1 MQEPAE
7 QLWEGVGCNFCG
19 GTGFLGRTGVF
30 EVLPVTGAI
39 RKLISDKAGGQEVRA
54 QGIVEGMVPMRR
66 AGMIMA
72 KEGIT
77 SVGEVLRK
85 VFFID

>member
-1 MQEPAE
+1 
-7 QLWEGVGCNFCG
+7 
-19 GTGFLGRTGVF
+19 
-30 EVLPVTGAI
+30 
-39 RKLISDKAGGQEVRA
+39 
-54 QGIVEGMVPMRR
+54 MVPMRR